1 MTICFDMDGTIVD
14 FYGVTN
20 WLEKLRNYDATPYID
35 AKPLVNLS
43 VLCRRLKALQNK
55 GHKLVIISWSSKE
68 SNNEF
73 DAVIDFAKKM
83 WLRAHMPSI
92 TWDNIYIVPYGTNKA
107 ITANVCNKNDILF
120 DDDQK
125 NLKAWK
131 DFGGSAYLPE
141 NIFEVLSEIS

>member
-20 WLEKLRNYDATPYID
+20 WLEKLRSYDATPYID

-43 VLCRRLKALQNK
+43 TLCRRLKTLQNK

-73 DAVIDFAKKM
+73 DAIIGFAKKL

-107 ITANVCNKNDILF
+107 ITANVCGKNDILF
-120 DDDQK
+120 DDDK
-125 NLKAWK
+125 RNLETWK
-131 DFGGSAYLPE
+131 ELGGSAYLPE
-141 NIFEVLSEIS
+141 NIFKVLSEIS